1 MTQKEIDRI
10 AWDAL
15 ASLFEGTNMELVP
28 SERTKKEL
36 LDDEVDE
43 DARDS

>member
-10 AWDAL
+10 AWDTL
-15 ASLFEGTNMELVP
+15 ASLFEDTSMELVP

-36 LDDEVDE
+36 LDDEGDE
-43 DARDS
+43 DGTE

>member
-10 AWDAL
+10 AWDTL

-36 LDDEVDE
+36 LDDEGDE
-43 DARDS
+43 DGTE

>member
-10 AWDAL
+10 AWDTL

-43 DARDS
+43 DE